1 MCTFRLFCCLRIGFN
16 FLFIFRVEEIPV
28 SVPAPHSVIDR
39 PESSRV
45 PVEPIRAPVEPIRAP
60 AEPIR
65 PPTEPIR
72 PPIEPSRPSSDY
84 AIPPREFDIPSTGYV
99 VPPPSTV
106 LSSRENIPELAPPAV
121 DPIPVTDLPNN
132 TEDVPDGLRTPKR
145 VFFDTISFAV
155 WNYQNIFF
163 IIFRNCI
170 ESDLWL

>member
-1 MCTFRLFCCLRIGFN
+1 MILVLI
-16 FLFIFRVEEIPV
+16 FICFRVEEIAV
-28 SVPAPHSVIDR
+28 SVAATPSVIDR

-45 PVEPIRAPVEPIRAP
+45 PVAPIRAPVEPIRAP
-60 AEPIR
+60 VEPIR
-65 PPTEPIR
+65 PPVEPIR
-72 PPIEPSRPSSDY
+72 PNIEPSKPPSDY
-84 AIPPREFDIPSTGYV
+84 PIPPREFDIPSTGYV
-99 VPPPSTV
+99 VPPPISSTV
-106 LSSRENIPELAPPAV
+106 LSSRENIPEPAPPVV